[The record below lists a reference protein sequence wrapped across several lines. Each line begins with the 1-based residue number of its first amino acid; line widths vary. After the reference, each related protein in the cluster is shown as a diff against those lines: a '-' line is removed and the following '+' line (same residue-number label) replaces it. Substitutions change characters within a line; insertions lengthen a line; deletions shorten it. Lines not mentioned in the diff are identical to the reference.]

1 MDIKSD
7 EEEVMKTTLRTIATA
22 AVATMAAA
30 TPAFAAPTYSDNS
43 GLLVWSF
50 LGFCALIVVAQ
61 VMPAVMMMIGMV
73 KGVASHTEAEAH
85 N

>member
-1 MDIKSD
+1 
-7 EEEVMKTTLRTIATA
+7 MKTTLRTIAA
-22 AVATMAAA
+22 AVAAPMVAAA
-30 TPAFAAPTYSDNS
+30 PAFAAPAYTDHS

-61 VMPAVMMMIGMV
+61 VMPAVMMMVGMV
-73 KGVASHTEAEAH
+73 KGVAPEHKEAAAH

>member
-1 MDIKSD
+1 MNAD
-7 EEEVMKTTLRTIATA
+7 EEDVMRATFRNMATA
-22 AVATMAAA
+22 AVAMMVTAA
-30 TPAFAAPTYSDNS
+30 PAFAAPTYTDNS

-61 VMPAVMMMIGMV
+61 VMPAVMMMVGMV
-73 KGVASHTEAEAH
+73 KGVAPERAEAKAH

>member
-1 MDIKSD
+1 
-7 EEEVMKTTLRTIATA
+7 MKTTIKTIAATVA
-22 AVATMAAA
+22 AQMIAAA
-30 TPAFAAPTYSDNS
+30 PAFAAGEFTDNS

-61 VMPAVMMMIGMV
+61 VMPAVMMMLGMA
-73 KGVASHTEAEAH
+73 KGFSAEHKEAKAH

>member
-1 MDIKSD
+1 
-7 EEEVMKTTLRTIATA
+7 MKTTMRTMATAVAATMATA
-22 AVATMAAA
+22 A
-30 TPAFAAPTYSDNS
+30 PAFAAPTYSDNS

-61 VMPAVMMMIGMV
+61 VMPAVMMMVGVV
-73 KGVASHTEAEAH
+73 KGLSTETTEAKAH

>member
-1 MDIKSD
+1 
-7 EEEVMKTTLRTIATA
+7 MKTTMRALGTA
-22 AVATMAAA
+22 AVATMVTAA
-30 TPAFAAPTYSDNS
+30 PAFAAPTYSDNS

-61 VMPAVMMMIGMV
+61 VMPAVMMMVGMV
-73 KGVASHTEAEAH
+73 KGAVAPAEAKAH

>member
-1 MDIKSD
+1 MR
-7 EEEVMKTTLRTIATA
+7 TTLRTIATA
-22 AVATMAAA
+22 VAATMVTAA
-30 TPAFAAPTYSDNS
+30 PAFAAPTYADNS

-61 VMPAVMMMIGMV
+61 VMPAVMMMVGMV
-73 KGVASHTEAEAH
+73 KGLSTETTEAHAH